1 MRSDFC
7 VSETGEELCYWILW
21 FEKVI
26 MIRVHGFRV
35 IFLRYLVRAL
45 SVTPNGKG
53 VFLEAA
59 IQQINSSGDRFQGA
73 CVEG

>member
-1 MRSDFC
+1 MSRDLLGDRTFLSLLLDI
-7 VSETGEELCYWILW
+7 VVK
-21 FEKVI
+21 KVI

-35 IFLRYLVRAL
+35 MFLRYLVRAL

-59 IQQINSSGDRFQGA
+59 I
-73 CVEG
+73 